1 MKYYINVFLIYSML
15 GYVLETFMKI
25 FFFKDMNNGI
35 LYGPWVP
42 VYGFGTC
49 LIIFIMRFIF
59 NKIKVKRIIKIILL
73 FLISTIVLTLLE
85 LIGGYLIEILTGKIF
100 WDYSDLKFNI
110 GHYIA
115 LEISLV
121 WGIMSLVITYLVKP
135 ITDEI
140 IKKIPNSIT
149 YLVSFLFI
157 IDCIV
162 TLFKIL

>member
-59 NKIKVKRIIKIILL
+59 NRIKVKRITKIILL
-73 FLISTIVLTLLE
+73 FLVSTIVLTLLE
-85 LIGGYLIEILTGKIF
+85 LIGGYLIEMLTGEIF
-100 WDYSDLKFNI
+100 WDYSDLKFNF

-115 LEISLV
+115 LEISLF
-121 WGIMSLVITYLVKP
+121 WGIMSLIITYLIKP
-135 ITDEI
+135 ITDKI

-149 YLVSFLFI
+149 YIVLFLFI
-157 IDCIV
+157 VDCIA
-162 TLFKIL
+162 TLLKIL